1 MFTISTDLCTMFWI
15 ANKACKASCSFRMYF
30 FSILLL
36 SISCSCFSWQL
47 AVGPPANQNYSVWW
61 IVAKWLPFMIRY
73 WNSVHI
79 QIDTD
84 LCRQCRTPPRRWW
97 RAWWR
102 WGCRPCPRSGP
113 LSSCTPPHCPWRGHI
128 INNMITN
135 AMQYTLMIHLLV
147 WLQQR
152 SEFPLYPLA
161 GHFPC
166 IWRLKWWWKEN

>member
-1 MFTISTDLCTMFWI
+1 MFPISTDLCTMFWI

-73 WNSVHI
+73 CNCVHI

-113 LSSCTPPHCPWRGHI
+113 LSSCTPPHCPWTGHI
-128 INNMITN
+128 IDNMITN
-135 AMQYTLMIHLLV
+135 AIYTNDTLTCLTSAMFWVPSLSFR
-147 WLQQR
+147 W
-152 SEFPLYPLA
+152 SFPLHLTPEMMV
-161 GHFPC
+161 
-166 IWRLKWWWKEN
+166 KS